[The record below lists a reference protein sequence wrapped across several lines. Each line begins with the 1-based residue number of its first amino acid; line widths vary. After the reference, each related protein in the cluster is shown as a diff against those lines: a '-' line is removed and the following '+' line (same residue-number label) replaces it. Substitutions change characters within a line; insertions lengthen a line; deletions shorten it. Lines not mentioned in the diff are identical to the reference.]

1 MQQLSRPVLVVCVA
15 TFVLV
20 WAWIAGLEL
29 RAPAVLFAALQ
40 SAAVLGVGLA
50 LRKAS
55 GGTIVGL
62 ILSALLGWLISFLV
76 SIFLEWTFSPYFH
89 SSISQHVR
97 FGSIHSQMYGWFV
110 ASVMYLGILQGPLV
124 FCSLRIRKGR
134 GLG

>member
-76 SIFLEWTFSPYFH
+76 SIVLEWTFSPHFH

-110 ASVMYLGILQGPLV
+110 ASVMYLGVLQGPLV
-124 FCSLRIRKGR
+124 FCSLRMRNGR
-134 GLG
+134 RLG